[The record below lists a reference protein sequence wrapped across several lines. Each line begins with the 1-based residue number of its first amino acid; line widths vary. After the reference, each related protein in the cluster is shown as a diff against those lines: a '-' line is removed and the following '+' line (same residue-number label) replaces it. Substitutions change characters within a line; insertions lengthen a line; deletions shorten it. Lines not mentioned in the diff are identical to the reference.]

1 MSLFGNLKHKSTVDE
16 ISIAPSA
23 PSADVSDEDLEF
35 VKGRA
40 ESAEDVINAYN
51 AKLKAEAEAKAAM
64 EAALAAQKEEKET
77 ETMMPE
83 EDNQTENTEIEYVYQ
98 KVPVIQHELVLDL
111 PEFHPSDEPAIAV
124 IRGDEG
130 FLAKDLVSGIM
141 ALGRCESEARE
152 RLNLL
157 LAQPA

>member
-1 MSLFGNLKHKSTVDE
+1 MSFLGNRKHKSTVEE

-35 VKGRA
+35 VKGQT
-40 ESAEDVINAYN
+40 ETAEDVINAFY
-51 AKLKAEAEAKAAM
+51 AKQKAEAEA
-64 EAALAAQKEEKET
+64 AQET
-77 ETMMPE
+77 KNIASE
-83 EDNQTENTEIEYVYQ
+83 EDNETEYIYQ
-98 KVPVIQHELVLDL
+98 KVPVTQHELVLDL
-111 PEFHPSDEPAIAV
+111 PEFHPSDAPAIAV